1 MIKANEFR
9 IGNLVKY
16 KIKDKLEWEV
26 VAINASDFPFLEL
39 AEKSNSIEV
48 HYNAIRLTLQILED
62 CGFKRP
68 IVNGEAIPF
77 FKKSRYTIFELT
89 PGVFEFTVDSAI
101 LYKKLEYLHQ
111 LQNLYYFL
119 IGEELTVD
127 LNRIILA

>member
-26 VAINASDFPFLEL
+26 VAVNASDFPFLQL

-48 HYNAIRLTLQILED
+48 HYNPIRLTNEILEN

>member
-9 IGNLVKY
+9 IGNLVQY

-26 VAINASDFPFLEL
+26 VAINASDFPFLQL
-39 AEKSNSIEV
+39 AEKSNSIDV
-48 HYNAIRLTLQILED
+48 HYKAIPLRIETIES

-101 LYKKLEYLHQ
+101 LYKKMEHLHQ

-127 LNRIILA
+127 LNSIILA